1 MKLRSGRIVGL
12 GCLNVRVLRSGREI
26 LTMPAKSSPKTKP
39 VVNRV
44 RFTTETRFNER
55 EGFLAFD
62 VYALSDEEEE
72 FYRDF
77 VVRNSRKGKSI
88 KRKGHFYAW
97 VEGEFG
103 TVLEYC
109 RYMDG

>member
-12 GCLNVRVLRSGREI
+12 GRLNVRVLRSGREI
-26 LTMPAKSSPKTKP
+26 LTTPAKSLPKTKP

-44 RFTTETRFNER
+44 QFTAETRFNER
-55 EGFLAFD
+55 EGLLAF
-62 VYALSDEEEE
+62 VVPALSSEEED
-72 FYRDF
+72 FCRDF
-77 VVRNSRKGKSI
+77 VVRNSHKGKKI
-88 KRKGHFYAW
+88 KLTGHFCPWA
-97 VEGEFG
+97 EGEFS